1 VLTVPPVDA
10 PVLPDVPELAPVVA
24 EPLEGTVPVEL
35 PDAPMPDLVPEL
47 TEPLALGLVLDGE
60 TVVAAVPPA
69 DPIPEAD
76 PEAVPAHAA
85 KPPAQARAM
94 RVVLI
99 MK

>member
-1 VLTVPPVDA
+1 VEA
-10 PVLPDVPELAPVVA
+10 PVEPDVPELAPVPA
-24 EPLEGTVPVEL
+24 EPPVEGTVAVEL
-35 PDAPMPDLVPEL
+35 PDAPMPELVPEL

-60 TVVAAVPPA
+60 MVLLAEPPA
-69 DPIPEAD
+69 DPMPDAV

-85 KPPAQARAM
+85 TPAAHARAR